1 MQEGGP
7 LTGSETELL
16 SNTRKC
22 IARGDICA
30 DKARDFIGKEHP
42 VESSRV
48 REPRRTALLGLT
60 MALANE
66 GAEILSVQERDES
79 LESFYISLVGGSS
92 HA

>member
-1 MQEGGP
+1 MRVETTNVPALARVLDQMQVSFKVISDDQVDVYAK
-7 LTGSETELL
+7 LNIS
-16 SNTRKC
+16 
-22 IARGDICA
+22 
-30 DKARDFIGKEHP
+30 H
-42 VESSRV
+42 
-48 REPRRTALLGLT
+48 LT